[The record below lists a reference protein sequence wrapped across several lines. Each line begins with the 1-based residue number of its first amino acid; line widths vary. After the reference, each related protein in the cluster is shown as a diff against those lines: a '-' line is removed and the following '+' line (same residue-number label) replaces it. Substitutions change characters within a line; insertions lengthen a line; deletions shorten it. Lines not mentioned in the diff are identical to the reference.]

1 MSDTAVA
8 RSAPPSAIAMTT
20 QDDFE
25 EWRSHARNLV
35 QAGVLP
41 HDVVWNADAQMADL
55 LASPGFVPMQAQF
68 PKTVTVSRT
77 FLDIARKVI
86 CHRNP
91 QRFALLY
98 RALWRQ
104 QSALRLFEDVA
115 DADVRRLHMMA
126 REVRRDM
133 HKMRAFVRF
142 RLVEGESG
150 DRYVAWFEPDHHI
163 VRANARFFVD
173 RFTRM
178 SWSILTPD
186 LSIHWDGDRLTE
198 GPGATARDAPRG
210 DPSED
215 LWKRYYASIFN
226 PARLKIGSML
236 KEMPRRYWKNMPETA
251 IISSLVAGARARETA
266 MLDAGKNY
274 APGHIPESLDE
285 IASAIDQ
292 CRRCPIGCNGTR
304 AIAGEGHSD
313 TRIMIVGEQPGDH
326 EEKAGKPFIGPAGR
340 LLDAHLEQAGIDRGA
355 LYVTNAV
362 KHFKYEQR
370 GKRRIHQR
378 PTAGEIDICRF
389 WLDNE
394 RRLLKPRFVVALGAS
409 AARGVLGR
417 TPSIQRER
425 GQFIPLPNGAQLW
438 MTVHPSYLLR
448 ISGEVRDREERTF
461 AQDWAKISGALTR
474 KY

>member
-1 MSDTAVA
+1 
-8 RSAPPSAIAMTT
+8 MTT

-68 PKTVTVSRT
+68 PKTVAVSRT

-150 DRYVAWFEPDHHI
+150 DRYIAWFEPDHHI

-198 GPGATARDAPRG
+198 GPGATARD
-210 DPSED
+210 
-215 LWKRYYASIFN
+215 
-226 PARLKIGSML
+226 
-236 KEMPRRYWKNMPETA
+236 
-251 IISSLVAGARARETA
+251 V
-266 MLDAGKNY
+266 
-274 APGHIPESLDE
+274 
-285 IASAIDQ
+285 
-292 CRRCPIGCNGTR
+292 
-304 AIAGEGHSD
+304 
-313 TRIMIVGEQPGDH
+313 
-326 EEKAGKPFIGPAGR
+326 
-340 LLDAHLEQAGIDRGA
+340 
-355 LYVTNAV
+355 
-362 KHFKYEQR
+362 
-370 GKRRIHQR
+370 
-378 PTAGEIDICRF
+378 
-389 WLDNE
+389 
-394 RRLLKPRFVVALGAS
+394 
-409 AARGVLGR
+409 RGVTHRKTSGNAIMHR
-417 TPSIQRER
+417 SSI
-425 GQFIPLPNGAQLW
+425 PPA
-438 MTVHPSYLLR
+438 
-448 ISGEVRDREERTF
+448 
-461 AQDWAKISGALTR
+461 
-474 KY
+474 